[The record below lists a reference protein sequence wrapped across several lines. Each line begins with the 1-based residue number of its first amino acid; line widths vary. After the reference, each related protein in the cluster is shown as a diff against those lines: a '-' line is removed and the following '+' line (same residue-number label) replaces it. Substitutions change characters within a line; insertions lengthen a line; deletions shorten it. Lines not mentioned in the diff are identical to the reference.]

1 MLRKLF
7 KAVKYSLLALGF
19 VTFSVTLLLLSVP
32 DVKYKIYKALP
43 PNLRWEIS
51 YALSDKF
58 LIGLVY
64 FVEKDD
70 QILLVKHSYQ
80 DKWGLPGGWLN
91 KRETLQQSAARELQ
105 EELGAGLSDFEILT
119 IRKVPNAQ
127 IIDVAVRGRISGD
140 AVKTTDA
147 EIESFRFFP
156 RDALPEDII
165 RTHKPFVKEYL
176 ARQRNSQAPQTIPV
190 AASLPAQG
198 AE

>member
-7 KAVKYSLLALGF
+7 KAVKYSFLTLGL
-19 VTFSVTLLLLSVP
+19 VTFSVMMLLVAVP

-58 LIGLVY
+58 LIGLIY

-91 KRETLQQSAARELQ
+91 KRETLQQSAARELK
-105 EELGAGLSDFEILT
+105 EELGTGLSDFEILT

-127 IIDVAVRGRISGD
+127 IIDVAVRGRVSGE
-140 AVKTTDA
+140 AIKTTDA

-176 ARQRNSQAPQTIPV
+176 ARHQGHSAPKTIPV
-190 AASLPAQG
+190 ATSLPVQN

>member
-1 MLRKLF
+1 LLRHLF
-7 KAVKYSLLALGF
+7 KAAKYSLLTIGMA
-19 VTFSVTLLLLSVP
+19 TFSVALLLFAIP

-43 PNLRWEIS
+43 PHLRWEIS

-80 DKWGLPGGWLN
+80 DRWGLPGGWLN
-91 KRETLQQSAARELQ
+91 KRETLEQSATRELQ
-105 EELGAGLSDFEILT
+105 EELGTGLSDFEILT

-156 RDALPEDII
+156 RDALPEDLI

-176 ARQRNSQAPQTIPV
+176 ARMAQHEPVEAVPV
-190 AASLPAQG
+190 ANSLPASG
-198 AE
+198 AK

>member
-1 MLRKLF
+1 MLRNVF
-7 KAVKYSLLALGF
+7 IAAKYAFLALGF
-19 VTFSVTLLLLSVP
+19 GTFSVMLLLLVVP

-91 KRETLQQSAARELQ
+91 KRETLEQSAARELK
-105 EELGAGLSDFEILT
+105 EELGTGLSDFEILT

-127 IIDVAVRGRISGD
+127 IIDVAVRGTISGD
-140 AVKTTDA
+140 ALKTTDA

-176 ARQRNSQAPQTIPV
+176 ARMVQRKPVEKIPV
-190 AASLPAQG
+190 AATLPTSSP
-198 AE
+198 E